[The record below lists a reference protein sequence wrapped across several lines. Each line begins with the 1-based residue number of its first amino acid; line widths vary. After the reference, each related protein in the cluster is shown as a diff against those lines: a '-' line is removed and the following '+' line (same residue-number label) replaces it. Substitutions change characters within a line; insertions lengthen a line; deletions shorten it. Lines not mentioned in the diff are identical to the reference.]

1 MISYRGVV
9 DAALTRNDRK
19 AKNLFAS
26 CILLECRKE
35 VHDV

>member
-9 DAALTRNDRK
+9 DAALARNDRK

-26 CILLECRKE
+26 
-35 VHDV
+35 